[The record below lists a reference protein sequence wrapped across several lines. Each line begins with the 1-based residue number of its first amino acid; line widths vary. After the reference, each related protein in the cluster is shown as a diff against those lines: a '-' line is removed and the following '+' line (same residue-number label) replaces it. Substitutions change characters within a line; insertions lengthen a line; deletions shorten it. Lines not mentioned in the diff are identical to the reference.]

1 MLRAK
6 SRYNLINFT
15 HVMLDL
21 KVYYVVKKF
30 YILRDI
36 LSHQDKAF
44 CDLDKVKHVKQSYSG
59 KFRITNVIA
68 DLTNYK
74 ESKKD
79 FKVLCSNK
87 KQRYKSQIKED
98 IIDSLKD
105 PTSFWT
111 KVKKHTKL
119 KTQTV
124 INITHVE
131 WANYFCDLLN
141 QPVNINKDFTNQVE
155 NILKEHNFNE
165 CNDCKDGEN
174 EQLDILNSD
183 FTSTEIT
190 SCIKEMAS
198 GKSPG
203 SDAITMEMIK
213 SSTQN
218 LVPFLVELFNTI
230 LHSGNYPQQWREA
243 FICPLHKKG
252 TIHDPQ
258 NYRGISLLCV
268 LGMIF
273 TKALNTRF
281 QSWADNNDINKDEQ
295 AGYRKGFSTIDP
307 FFILYAV
314 VSKYISKKKGQM
326 YVCFVDFS
334 KAFDSMPHSLLWY
347 QMMKSGI
354 HGKSMRVMQ
363 SMYENLRSCVRT
375 QGGLTHYFDCS
386 VGTRQGCMLSPFL
399 FALYI
404 GELVDMLKKNYGI
417 FITEELSHLI

>member
-1 MLRAK
+1 M
-6 SRYNLINFT
+6 
-15 HVMLDL
+15 
-21 KVYYVVKKF
+21 
-30 YILRDI
+30 
-36 LSHQDKAF
+36 
-44 CDLDKVKHVKQSYSG
+44 
-59 KFRITNVIA
+59 
-68 DLTNYK
+68 
-74 ESKKD
+74 
-79 FKVLCSNK
+79 CSNK
-87 KQRYKSQIKED
+87 KQIYRSQIKED

-155 NILKEHNFNE
+155 NILKEHNFND

-174 EQLDILNSD
+174 EQLDILNCD
-183 FTSTEIT
+183 FTSTEII

-203 SDAITMEMIK
+203 SDGITMEMIK
-213 SSTQN
+213 SFTQN

-243 FICPLHKKG
+243 IICPLHKKG

-258 NYRGISLLCV
+258 NYSGISLLCV
-268 LGMIF
+268 LGKIF
-273 TKALNTRF
+273 IKALNTRF
-281 QSWADNNDINKDEQ
+281 QTWADNNDINKDEQ
-295 AGYRKGFSTIDP
+295 AGYRKGFLTIDQI
-307 FFILYAV
+307 FILYAN
-314 VSKYISKKKGQM
+314 VSKYISKKKGRM

-334 KAFDSMPHSLLWY
+334 KAFDSIPHSLLWY

-354 HGKSMRVMQ
+354 HGKAIRVMQ
-363 SMYENLRSCVRT
+363 SMYENLRSCVRA
-375 QGGLTHYFDCS
+375 QGGLTHYFDCL

-404 GELVDMLKKNYGI
+404 GELVDMLKNSYGI
-417 FITEELSHLI
+417 FITEELSHLNIALR